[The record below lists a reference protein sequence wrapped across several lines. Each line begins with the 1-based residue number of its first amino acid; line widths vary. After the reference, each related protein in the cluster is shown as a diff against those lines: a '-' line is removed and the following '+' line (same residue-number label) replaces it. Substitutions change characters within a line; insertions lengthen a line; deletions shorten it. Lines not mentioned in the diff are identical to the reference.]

1 MEIPGNDFRVNKKT
15 SSEKVN
21 VQKPPEGQIP
31 GSTPKPT
38 ASGGGE
44 QVALSSQAQNIQKA
58 IEIAKS
64 APDIRMEKVNRIK
77 AEIEDGSFK
86 VDSEVLA
93 ESILKEIL
101 TESQFLE

>member
-1 MEIPGNDFRVNKKT
+1 MEIQGNDFRPNKKT

-21 VQKPPEGQIP
+21 VTKPQEGQSTP
-31 GSTPKPT
+31 GTPKPT
-38 ASGGGE
+38 GTGSGE

-58 IEIAKS
+58 IDIAKS
-64 APDIRMEKVNRIK
+64 APDIRTEKISRIK
-77 AEIEDGSFK
+77 AQIEDGSFK
-86 VDSEVLA
+86 VDSELLA

>member
-1 MEIPGNDFRVNKKT
+1 MEIQGNDFRINKKT

-21 VQKPPEGQIP
+21 VPKPQEGQAT
-31 GSTPKPT
+31 GSASKPT
-38 ASGGGE
+38 GGGAGE

-58 IEIAKS
+58 IEVAKS
-64 APDIRMEKVNRIK
+64 SPDIRTEKITRIK
-77 AEIEDGSFK
+77 AQIEDGSFK

-101 TESQFLE
+101 SESQFLE

>member
-1 MEIPGNDFRVNKKT
+1 MEIQGNDFRINKKT

-21 VQKPPEGQIP
+21 VPKPPEGQT
-31 GSTPKPT
+31 SESAPKPT
-38 ASGGGE
+38 GGGE

-64 APDIRMEKVNRIK
+64 APDIRTEKVNRIK
-77 AEIEDGSFK
+77 AEIEDGSFN
-86 VDSEVLA
+86 VDSGVLA